1 MTDKIILID
10 DQPDVLETFGRRL
23 NRLFQDHAEVLC
35 LLPEPTVEEMVN
47 NLDAIDNVVAFIIDE
62 NLQHSGFTD
71 YQGVEL
77 VSKIREL
84 DSKIPIYVLT
94 SDTSWVDPLL
104 GDIEFVIDK
113 VDINN
118 KENKEEFLKKFIRHL
133 ATYKDIK
140 SIQAQRFDVLL
151 SKSLSNPLTADEQEE
166 FNAINLIRSKTL
178 LDEATI
184 TDTDLDRL
192 DVTSAKLDELE
203 IELKKL
209 MDEH

>member
-1 MTDKIILID
+1 MTDKVILID

-23 NRLFQDHAEVLC
+23 NRLFTGHADVLC
-35 LLPEPTVEEMVN
+35 IAPEPTIEEMIN
-47 NLDAIDNVVAFIIDE
+47 NLNAIDNIVALIIDE

-77 VSKIREL
+77 ISKIREV
-84 DSKIPIYVLT
+84 DSKVPIYILT

-140 SIQAQRFDVLL
+140 SIQAQRFDLLL
-151 SKSLSNPLTADEQEE
+151 SKSLSNPLTVEEQTE
-166 FNAINLIRSKTL
+166 FDAINLIRSKVL

-184 TDTDLDRL
+184 TDTDLDKL
-192 DVTSAKLDELE
+192 DVTSAKLDALE
-203 IELKKL
+203 VELKNL
-209 MDEH
+209 MDEQ